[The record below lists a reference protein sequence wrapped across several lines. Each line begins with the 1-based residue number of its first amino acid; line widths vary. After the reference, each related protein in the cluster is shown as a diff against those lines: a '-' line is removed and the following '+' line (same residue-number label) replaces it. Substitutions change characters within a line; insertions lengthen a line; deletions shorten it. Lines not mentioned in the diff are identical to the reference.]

1 MGKNNRQDIDVLRAI
16 KALDEELRARGEN
29 FTLYTCGGAALIFLG
44 YTGRK
49 TEDIDLIH
57 SDLDPALEEAAVKVA
72 KKLGYEKTWLNNDVH
87 DLGRR
92 LGRGWKKTCTALYE
106 GEGVTLMSI
115 SRRDLIHSKF
125 HATVNRKGADIGDLL
140 FLKPN
145 LQELEGARD
154 YAMEQGEADGVETY
168 EVWVRFWFDDIKKE
182 LGL

>member
-1 MGKNNRQDIDVLRAI
+1 MGKNSRQDIDVLKAI
-16 KALDEELRARGEN
+16 RALDEELAAIGES

-44 YTGRK
+44 YVGRK

-57 SDLDPALEEAAVKVA
+57 SDLDAALKEAAVKVA
-72 KKLGYEKTWLNNDVH
+72 KKLGYEKTWLNNEVH

-92 LGRGWKKTCTALYE
+92 LGRGWKKKCTVVYR

-115 SRRDLIHSKF
+115 SRQDLINSKF

-145 LQELEGARD
+145 LQELEEARD
-154 YAMEQGEADGVETY
+154 YVVAQGKADGVDTY
-168 EVWVRFWFDDIKKE
+168 EVWVRFWFDDVKKE
-182 LGL
+182 IGL